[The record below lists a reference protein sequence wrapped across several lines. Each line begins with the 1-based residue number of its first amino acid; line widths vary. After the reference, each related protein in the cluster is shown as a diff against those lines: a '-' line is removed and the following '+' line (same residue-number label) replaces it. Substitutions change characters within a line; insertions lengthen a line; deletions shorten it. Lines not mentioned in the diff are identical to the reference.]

1 MGHRFCYFTMSID
14 ANERAVFAA
23 LADMLIPASEGFPSA
38 SEAGVAVDGLDEVLL
53 FRPDLVSGLKML
65 LTSSRG
71 QPPAEVV
78 AELQKNDP
86 AGFGLLTEIAAGAY
100 FLNPQVLAKLGYTGQ
115 QPKPIDPHPD
125 YLDDGLLQAV
135 LNRGAIYRRT
145 PGMVS
150 LPRS

>member
-1 MGHRFCYFTMSID
+1 MSID

-38 SEAGVAVDGLDEVLL
+38 SEAGVAAEGLDEVLL
-53 FRPDLVSGLKML
+53 FRPDLVSGLKNL

-71 QPPAEVV
+71 QPPGEVV

-115 QPKPIDPHPD
+115 EPKPIDPHPD

-135 LNRGAIYRRT
+135 LNRGPIYRRT
-145 PGMVS
+145 PGMD
-150 LPRS
+150 

>member
-1 MGHRFCYFTMSID
+1 MGDRFCYFTMSID

-38 SEAGVAVDGLDEVLL
+38 SEAGVAAEGLDEVLL
-53 FRPDLVSGLKML
+53 FRPDLVSGLKKL

-71 QPPAEVV
+71 QPPAEVA

>member
-1 MGHRFCYFTMSID
+1 MPTEPAHAMSFD
-14 ANERAVFAA
+14 ADERAVLAA
-23 LADMLIPASEGFPSA
+23 LADRLIPASEGFPSA
-38 SEAGVAVDGLDEVLL
+38 SEAGVAAKGLDEVLL
-53 FRPDLVSGLKML
+53 FRPDVVSGLKNL
-65 LTSSRG
+65 LASSRG
-71 QPPAEVV
+71 RPPAEAV

-115 QPKPIDPHPD
+115 EPKPIDPHPD

-145 PGMVS
+145 PGMD
-150 LPRS
+150 